1 MKKERTSNLLYLL
14 AFITSVIYLG
24 WRILYTI
31 PWQDSTFSWV
41 FGLLLWISE
50 VISSFTA
57 FILIFNKRKQFK
69 LVKPEIPEDAEWPHV
84 DVLIAT
90 HNEEVDIVYKTLNAC
105 TKMYYPE
112 PEKVHIY
119 ISDDTNRPEMKALA
133 EQFGVGYCGL
143 ENNKHAKSGNLNNA
157 LAQTNSP
164 LVATFDADMI
174 PYHQFLMETVPYFMG
189 EQPDPDRP
197 IGLIQTPQSFYNADI
212 FQYHFFSE
220 ARLPNEQ
227 DFFSKSVNVLN
238 NARGAAVYTGSNTLI
253 RRQAIEDA
261 GGFPIN
267 TITEDFELGVR
278 MNIAGYKNYSTNDP
292 MASGLTPTDLRS
304 VIKQRV
310 RWGRGVIRSSYNTN
324 IFFNPHLTAGQ
335 KMVYINGFFYWSSF
349 FRRLLYIIAPILYT
363 VFHRRIVIAN
373 VWLLLIFWLPSYVL
387 TRRSMEDVTDTY
399 RTQTWGEIVETM
411 FAPYLVIPLTLEMFG
426 ISETKFKVTSKELKK
441 SNIDIM
447 FALPYIILW
456 GLSVYGLITFN
467 LGKFGVELFYGSVI
481 SFWLLHHII
490 NLTFAIFATL
500 GRPILRNQ
508 ERFYIEEPAR
518 VKVKDQWHEVIVV
531 DVSEGGFSFR
541 TDQPLYFKDK
551 VTIDFIEHAVPCQ
564 VEGELV
570 RVQSQPDSW
579 LYGIKI
585 KELDEETRRNYFQYI
600 YDRPNTYLT
609 DVRDTWVTIWDD
621 LLENFIQRIHFRK
634 NRITQSLYRTPTTPK
649 VAGAMKTELAKVPVT
664 ITMFDFEKMVV
675 HFQKEKPS
683 PTEFIFNNGQVK
695 LRLKELAVD
704 RIDKEITYQVVEFD
718 EPIDKGL
725 QLFCQQIIEG
735 RA

>member
-1 MKKERTSNLLYLL
+1 
-14 AFITSVIYLG
+14 
-24 WRILYTI
+24 
-31 PWQDSTFSWV
+31 
-41 FGLLLWISE
+41 
-50 VISSFTA
+50 
-57 FILIFNKRKQFK
+57 
-69 LVKPEIPEDAEWPHV
+69 
-84 DVLIAT
+84 
-90 HNEEVDIVYKTLNAC
+90 
-105 TKMYYPE
+105 
-112 PEKVHIY
+112 
-119 ISDDTNRPEMKALA
+119 
-133 EQFGVGYCGL
+133 
-143 ENNKHAKSGNLNNA
+143 
-157 LAQTNSP
+157 
-164 LVATFDADMI
+164 
-174 PYHQFLMETVPYFMG
+174 
-189 EQPDPDRP
+189 
-197 IGLIQTPQSFYNADI
+197 
-212 FQYHFFSE
+212 
-220 ARLPNEQ
+220 
-227 DFFSKSVNVLN
+227 
-238 NARGAAVYTGSNTLI
+238 
-253 RRQAIEDA
+253 
-261 GGFPIN
+261 
-267 TITEDFELGVR
+267 
-278 MNIAGYKNYSTNDP
+278 
-292 MASGLTPTDLRS
+292 
-304 VIKQRV
+304 
-310 RWGRGVIRSSYNTN
+310 
-324 IFFNPHLTAGQ
+324 
-335 KMVYINGFFYWSSF
+335 
-349 FRRLLYIIAPILYT
+349 
-363 VFHRRIVIAN
+363 
-373 VWLLLIFWLPSYVL
+373 
-387 TRRSMEDVTDTY
+387 
-399 RTQTWGEIVETM
+399 M

-467 LGKFGVELFYGSVI
+467 LGKYGVELFYGSVI

-518 VKVKDQWHEVIVV
+518 VKLKDQWHEVIVV

-541 TDQPLYFKDK
+541 TDQPFYFKDK

-609 DVRDTWVTIWDD
+609 DARDTWVTIWDD

-634 NRITQSLYRTPTTPK
+634 NRITQSLYQTPTTPK

-664 ITMFDFEKMVV
+664 ITTFDFEKMVV
-675 HFQKEKPS
+675 HYQKEKPS

-718 EPIDKGL
+718 EPIDNGL